1 MRLLKNN
8 ITFSR
13 SYQAMSSAITLTSF
27 VLFFT
32 SHRITLQN
40 QSTVTTDQNNS
51 WLFSSNERLL
61 TCEVKRLR
69 WKESK
74 RDQPWRQINQDRF
87 MLDEDQMKS
96 YLMCACAVHI
106 SALIRLKRKL
116 RVSAFSQ
123 VVFFSLF
130 MFTLFSSVIFLAFVI
145 EKIFFIISLLA
156 CLHNI
161 NGNIW

>member
-1 MRLLKNN
+1 
-8 ITFSR
+8 
-13 SYQAMSSAITLTSF
+13 
-27 VLFFT
+27 
-32 SHRITLQN
+32 
-40 QSTVTTDQNNS
+40 
-51 WLFSSNERLL
+51 
-61 TCEVKRLR
+61 
-69 WKESK
+69 
-74 RDQPWRQINQDRF
+74 

-161 NGNIW
+161 NGNI